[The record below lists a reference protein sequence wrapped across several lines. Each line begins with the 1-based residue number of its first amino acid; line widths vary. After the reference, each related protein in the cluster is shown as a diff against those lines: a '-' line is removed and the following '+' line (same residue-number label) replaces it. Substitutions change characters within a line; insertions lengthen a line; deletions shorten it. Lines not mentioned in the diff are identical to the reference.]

1 MPAKPPSSRRVEAWD
16 VEVGRRIR
24 ARRIECELSQEELG
38 GELGI
43 TFQQV
48 QKYEKG
54 ANRVSAGRLRRIG
67 DILQVPITFF
77 YDSGAPAR
85 SGQTRFE
92 PTRLFD
98 VLENRDSL
106 QLVTAFNRISD
117 RNFRRALVRVVE
129 NVAGPETVSR
139 KKVRGG

>member
-1 MPAKPPSSRRVEAWD
+1 
-16 VEVGRRIR
+16 VGRRIR
-24 ARRIECELSQEELG
+24 ARRIECELSQQELG
-38 GELGI
+38 EELGI

-54 ANRVSAGRLRRIG
+54 ANRVGAGRLQRIG
-67 DILQVPITFF
+67 RILQVPMTFF
-77 YDSGAPAR
+77 FDSGAPAR

-129 NVAGPETVSR
+129 NFAGPEIVAR
-139 KKVRGG
+139 KRMAARKIRAATDN

>member
-1 MPAKPPSSRRVEAWD
+1 MPAKPPSSRKVEAWD

-24 ARRIECELSQEELG
+24 ARRIECELSQQELG
-38 GELGI
+38 EELGI

-54 ANRVSAGRLRRIG
+54 ANRVGAGRLQRIG
-67 DILQVPITFF
+67 DILQVPMTFF
-77 YDSGAPAR
+77 YDSGVPAR

-98 VLENRDSL
+98 VLENRE
-106 QLVTAFNRISD
+106 LVATGHGIQSHIRSHFPAC
-117 RNFRRALVRVVE
+117 
-129 NVAGPETVSR
+129 AGPR
-139 KKVRGG
+139 RGKLCRP

>member
-1 MPAKPPSSRRVEAWD
+1 MPAKPPSSRGAEAWD
-16 VEVGRRIR
+16 AEIGRRIR
-24 ARRIECELSQEELG
+24 ARRIECELSQQQLG
-38 GELGI
+38 EELGI

-54 ANRVSAGRLRRIG
+54 ANRVGAGRLQRIG
-67 DILQVPITFF
+67 RILQVPMTFF
-77 YDSGAPAR
+77 FDSGVPAR

-129 NVAGPETVSR
+129 NFAGPETVSR
-139 KKVRGG
+139 KKVPGR